1 MRPQKLRLPIVFSL
15 ATALM
20 ISIFAQTRSDTY
32 RPTVRGVRGVV
43 AGGHPLVAEAGL
55 RMLHRGGNAI
65 DAGVAAV
72 LAGSV
77 IEFSH
82 FAFGG
87 EVPVIIKP
95 ANKPVITINGQGQA
109 PELATREFFEN
120 RKPSSG
126 DDAGRAGSGSKPPP
140 IPSTGPLAATAPGVL
155 DAMIVAL
162 DNYGTMKLADVIQPA
177 IELAEAFPID
187 ELRVN
192 YIRNTRRV
200 YEQWPSS
207 RAVFLP
213 NGQEPKIGDIFVQ
226 KDLARTLG
234 ELAGVEKKNA
244 GRGRHAA
251 LEAVRDYFY
260 RGPLAK
266 RYCDAIEQAGGLMR
280 PGDMAKFRAEIEQP
294 TKVNYRGYEVYKVG
308 FWSQGPAML
317 EALNLLEGYDLKAMG
332 QNSPDYIHTMTEAIK
347 LAFADRDRW
356 YGDPRFVKVPG
367 AELLAKDYAVLRRPL
382 IDPKS
387 ASMEQRPGDPVN
399 KKSLAELIS
408 VNSHDIPEAERAN
421 DTTCVNVIDAAGNV
435 FSATPS
441 GAWLPSFIAG
451 DTGIPISSRMQS
463 FLLTPNHPNELK
475 PGKRPRITLSPT
487 LVLKDGQPFAAL
499 STPGGDN
506 QDQALLQALLNVI
519 EFGMNPQEAVEAARF
534 DTAHFIS
541 SFADH
546 SFSPGSLS
554 LEKRFGDQ
562 VIEEMKKRGHKVTL
576 IENFAPTSA
585 PTIVIYDPKT
595 KLIQAGA
602 DARRGRYAMGW

>member
-1 MRPQKLRLPIVFSL
+1 MTPQSLRLSVSL
-15 ATALM
+15 ALIASLV
-20 ISIFAQTRSDTY
+20 ILAVAQNRSDTF

-55 RMLHRGGNAI
+55 RMLHRGGNAV

-72 LAGSV
+72 LAASV

-82 FAFGG
+82 FGFGG

-109 PELATREFFEN
+109 PELATREFFEK
-120 RKPSSG
+120 RTPQSG
-126 DDAGRAGSGSKPPP
+126 DDAGRGGSKPPP
-140 IPSTGPLAATAPGVL
+140 IPSTGPLAATVPGVL

-162 DNYGTMKLADVIQPA
+162 DNYGTMKLADVMQPA
-177 IELAEAFPID
+177 IELADAFPID
-187 ELRVN
+187 EMRVN

-200 YEQWPSS
+200 YEQWPAS
-207 RAVFLP
+207 RDVFLP
-213 NGQEPKIGDIFVQ
+213 NGQEPKVGDVFVQ
-226 KDLARTLG
+226 KDLARTLR
-234 ELAGVEKKNA
+234 ELVGVEKKNA
-244 GRGRHAA
+244 RRGRHAA

-280 PGDMAKFRAEIEQP
+280 AGDMAKFRAEIDQP
-294 TKVNYRGYEVYKVG
+294 AKVVYRGYEVYKVG
-308 FWSQGPAML
+308 FWAQGPAML

-332 QNSPDYIHTMTEAIK
+332 HNSPDYIHTMTEAIK

-367 AELLAKDYAVLRRPL
+367 AELLSKDYAELRRTL

-387 ASMEQRPGDPVN
+387 ASTEQRPGDPVN
-399 KKSLAELIS
+399 KKSLAQIIS
-408 VNSHDIPEAERAN
+408 ANSHDVPEAERAR

-451 DTGIPISSRMQS
+451 STGIPISSRMQS
-463 FLLTPNHPNELK
+463 FLLTPGHPNELK

-506 QDQALLQALLNVI
+506 QDQALAQVLLNVI

-534 DTAHFIS
+534 ETAHFVS

-546 SFSPGSLS
+546 KFNPGSLS
-554 LEKRFGDQ
+554 LEKRFGEQ
-562 VIEEMKKRGHKVTL
+562 TIEEMKKRGHKVDVN
-576 IENFAPTSA
+576 ENFAPTSA
-585 PTIVIYDPKT
+585 PTIVIYDPKS

-602 DARRGRYAMGW
+602 DVRRGRYAIGW

>member
-1 MRPQKLRLPIVFSL
+1 MTLRKLRLPIVFSL
-15 ATALM
+15 TAALV
-20 ISIFAQTRSDTY
+20 ISIFAQTPRRPDTF

-55 RMLHRGGNAI
+55 RMLHRGGNAV

-72 LAGSV
+72 LAASV

-109 PELATREFFEN
+109 PGLATREFFEKRAPESDN
-120 RKPSSG
+120 
-126 DDAGRAGSGSKPPP
+126 AGRGNPKPAG
-140 IPSTGPLAATAPGVL
+140 IPSTGPFAATVPGVL

-162 DNYGTMKLADVIQPA
+162 DQFGTMKLADVMQPA
-177 IELAEAFPID
+177 VELADAFPID

-192 YIRNTRRV
+192 YIHNTRRI

-213 NGQEPKIGDIFVQ
+213 NGQEPKVGDIFVQ
-226 KDLARTLG
+226 KDLARTLR
-234 ELAGVEKKNA
+234 ELIEVEKKNA
-244 GRGRHAA
+244 NRARHAA

-280 PGDMAKFRAEIEQP
+280 AGDMAKFRAEIDQP
-294 TKVNYRGYEVYKVG
+294 TRVGYRGYEIYKVG

-317 EALNLLEGYDLKAMG
+317 EALNLLEAYDLKAMG
-332 QNSPDYIHTMTEAIK
+332 HNSPDYVHTVTEAIK

-367 AELLAKDYAVLRRPL
+367 AELLSKEYAELRRPL

-387 ASMEQRPGDPVN
+387 ASLEQRPGDPVN
-399 KKSLAELIS
+399 KKSLTPLIS
-408 VNSHDIPEAERAN
+408 VNSYNIPEAERAN

-441 GAWLPSFIAG
+441 GAWLPSFVAG

-506 QDQALLQALLNVI
+506 QDQALTQVLFNVI
-519 EFGMNPQEAVEAARF
+519 EFGMTPQEAVEAARF
-534 DTAHFIS
+534 ETAHFVS

-546 SFSPGSLS
+546 IFNPGSLS
-554 LEKRFGDQ
+554 LENRFGDPA
-562 VIEEMKKRGHKVTL
+562 IEEMKKRGHKVAV
-576 IENFAPTSA
+576 IENFAPTAA

>member
-1 MRPQKLRLPIVFSL
+1 M
-15 ATALM
+15 M
-20 ISIFAQTRSDTY
+20 SIFAQTRSDTY
-32 RPTVRGVRGVV
+32 RPTVRGTRGVV

-55 RMLHRGGNAI
+55 RMLHRGGNAV

-109 PELATREFFEN
+109 PELATREFFEK
-120 RKPSSG
+120 RALTSG
-126 DDAGRAGSGSKPPP
+126 NDAGRGNSGPGM
-140 IPSTGPLAATAPGVL
+140 IPSTGPLAATVPGVL

-162 DNYGTMKLADVIQPA
+162 DQFGTMKLADVMQPA
-177 IELAEAFPID
+177 IELADAFPID

-192 YIRNTRRV
+192 YIHNTRAV
-200 YEQWPSS
+200 FEQWPAA

-213 NGQEPKIGDIFVQ
+213 NGQEPKVGDIFVQ
-226 KDLARTLG
+226 KDLARTLR
-234 ELAGVEKKNA
+234 ELVGVEKKNA
-244 GRGRHAA
+244 GRGRHGA
-251 LEAVRDYFY
+251 LESVRDYFY

-266 RYCDAIEQAGGLMR
+266 RYCDAIEAAGGLMR
-280 PGDMAKFRAEIEQP
+280 ASDMAKFHAEIDQP
-294 TKVNYRGYEVYKVG
+294 TKVTYRGYEVYKVG

-317 EALNLLEGYDLKAMG
+317 EALNLLEAYDLKAMG
-332 QNSPDYIHTMTEAIK
+332 HNSPDYIHTVTEAIK

-367 AELLAKDYAVLRRPL
+367 AELLSKDYAELRRPL
-382 IDPKS
+382 IDAKS
-387 ASMEQRPGDPVN
+387 ASMDQRPGDPVN
-399 KKSLAELIS
+399 KKSLAQLIS
-408 VNSHDIPEAERAN
+408 INSYEIPEAERAH

-441 GAWLPSFIAG
+441 GAWLPSFVAG

-506 QDQALLQALLNVI
+506 QDQALTQALLNVI

-534 DTAHFIS
+534 ETAHFVS

-546 SFSPGSLS
+546 KFNPGSLS
-554 LEKRFGDQ
+554 VEKRFGEK
-562 VIEEMKKRGHKVTL
+562 VIEEMKRRGHKVDVN
-576 IENFAPTSA
+576 ENFAPTSA
-585 PTIVIYDPKT
+585 PTIILYDPKT
-595 KLIQAGA
+595 RLIQAGA

>member
-1 MRPQKLRLPIVFSL
+1 MAPQKLRLSVFFLLIVSL
-15 ATALM
+15 LISAL
-20 ISIFAQTRSDTY
+20 AQSRSDTF
-32 RPTVRGVRGVV
+32 RPTVRGVRAVV

-55 RMLHRGGNAI
+55 RMLHRGGNAV

-82 FAFGG
+82 FGFGG

-109 PELATREFFEN
+109 PELATREFFEK
-120 RKPSSG
+120 RTPQSG
-126 DDAGRAGSGSKPPP
+126 DDAGRSGSKPPP
-140 IPSTGPLAATAPGVL
+140 IPSTGPLAATVPGVL

-162 DNYGTMKLADVIQPA
+162 DKYGTLKLAEVMQPA
-177 IELAEAFPID
+177 IELADAFPID
-187 ELRVN
+187 EMRVN
-192 YIRNTRRV
+192 YIRNTRGV
-200 YEQWPSS
+200 YEQWPAS

-213 NGQEPKIGDIFVQ
+213 NGQEPKVGDIFVQ
-226 KDLARTLG
+226 KDLARTLR
-234 ELAGVEKKNA
+234 ELVGVEKKNA
-244 GRGRHAA
+244 RRGRHGA

-280 PGDMAKFRAEIEQP
+280 AGDMAKFRAEIDQP
-294 TKVNYRGYEVYKVG
+294 TKVVYRGYEVYKVG
-308 FWSQGPAML
+308 FWAQGPAML
-317 EALNLLEGYDLKAMG
+317 ETLNLLEGYDLKAMG
-332 QNSPDYIHTMTEAIK
+332 HNSPDYIHTLTEAIK

-367 AELLAKDYAVLRRPL
+367 VELLSKDYAELRRPL

-387 ASMEQRPGDPVN
+387 ASMDQRPGDPIN
-399 KKSLAELIS
+399 KKSLAQMIS
-408 VNSHDIPEAERAN
+408 VYSHDIPEAERAS

-463 FLLTPNHPNELK
+463 FLLTPDHPNELK

-487 LVLKDGQPFAAL
+487 LVLKDGLPFAAL

-506 QDQALLQALLNVI
+506 QDQALTQVLLNVI

-534 DTAHFIS
+534 DTAHFVS

-546 SFSPGSLS
+546 KFSPGSLT
-554 LEKRFGDQ
+554 LEKRFGEQTID
-562 VIEEMKKRGHKVTL
+562 EMKKRGHKVDV

-585 PTIVIYDPKT
+585 PTIVIYDPKRG
-595 KLIQAGA
+595 LIQAGS
-602 DARRGRYAMGW
+602 DVRRGRYAMGW